1 MLHSIP
7 IRNENEK
14 SQKSRHSQKEEEMA
28 VRNLASGE
36 LESVKDPGGRL
47 SVVDFSADWCGPCK
61 MLHPVLEKVSEEM
74 ADRVDF
80 YTVDV
85 DKAQAEASRLGIRG
99 VPTMIVFHGG
109 NEVDRMVGFRDAS
122 SLSGR
127 LRELADQHIDGE

>member
-1 MLHSIP
+1 
-7 IRNENEK
+7 
-14 SQKSRHSQKEEEMA
+14 MA
-28 VRNLASGE
+28 VKDLAGSE
-36 LESVKDPGGRL
+36 LESVKDPGDRL

-61 MLHPVLEKVSEEM
+61 MLDPVLDRVSEEM
-74 ADRVDF
+74 SDTADF

-85 DKAQAEASRLGIRG
+85 DQAQSEASRLGIRG

-127 LRELADQHIDGE
+127 LRELADQHIGGK